1 MNIKRTVGTGKIF
14 WYSCGIVIAL
24 AGIVWLIINGIYAV
38 LISGEE
44 PKWTWFYSYTKSS
57 ADIVTP
63 WLLMAVSMAIC
74 YRYMKMCSAN
84 NISCTKQT
92 AIFSLLSVFVSTVFA
107 AADLLF
113 AKLVFQPLYGGIV
126 ITRFEDE
133 SYYFHYIINDY
144 MRSFE
149 EDVPQTLSPYT
160 MNTLMLIF
168 VFMVVYYYCFFLA
181 GCYIARCFRYGG
193 KKIRIYYVVM
203 TVLGI
208 IALFADSEME
218 SGIDTASGIILM
230 IFSVIVIVVN
240 FLTNPVIFL
249 YAFPYFIGGELETII
264 VDFIIMAVFIFITLL
279 CIAIL
284 GSEQFPRKKQIRKIL
299 QNYNV
304 QNKNNYDIQNKN
316 NYKMR
321 RKKAMTNRLKNTI
334 VCSLLLARKYIIIL
348 LSVGL
353 LTAAVLHA
361 SKVGFDYVVGADI
374 LPLLLTM
381 LSGMSFFERH
391 NAFCTANA
399 VSRRNRVI
407 SAGVISAVICLLV
420 SVVSVIAMCA
430 GSHLWISFAELI
442 RTAAHM
448 RMMSG
453 GNIPADV
460 IELFFFAEALFFL
473 GYFLGGLRRYSGSA
487 LVMILL
493 VMFAAVMEGSIFL
506 EKIMDFTPAMV
517 LLYIPSLMQ
526 RSIFTAILLS
536 VIFAAAFFA
545 LSVKLSETTV
555 EKRRG
560 G

>member
-14 WYSCGIVIAL
+14 WYSCGAVLAL
-24 AGIVWLIINGIYAV
+24 AGIVWLIINGIYAGY
-38 LISGEE
+38 ISGEE
-44 PKWTWFYSYTKSS
+44 PRWTWFYSYTKSS

-63 WLLMAVSMAIC
+63 WLLMAASITIC
-74 YRYMKMCSAN
+74 CRYMKVCSAN
-84 NISCTKQT
+84 NVSCTKQT

-107 AADLLF
+107 AADLLT

-133 SYYFHYIINDY
+133 SSYFWYVIRDY
-144 MRSFE
+144 MDLFE

-160 MNTLMLIF
+160 MNTLLMIF
-168 VFMVVYYYCFFLA
+168 AFMVVYYYCFFLA

-208 IALFADSEME
+208 IALFAAPEME
-218 SGIDTASGIILM
+218 SGTDTASSITLM

-249 YAFPYFIGGELETII
+249 YAFPYLIGGIIETII
-264 VDFIIMAVFIFITLL
+264 VDFIIMAVFISVTIL

-284 GSEQFPRKKQIRKIL
+284 GSEQFPRKKHIRKIL

-316 NYKMR
+316 NYRMR
-321 RKKAMTNRLKNTI
+321 RKKAMTDRLKSTI
-334 VCSLLLARKYIIIL
+334 SCSLLLARKYIIIL
-348 LSVGL
+348 LAVGL
-353 LTAAVLHA
+353 LTAAALYISRDSFKFA
-361 SKVGFDYVVGADI
+361 AGADM
-374 LPLLLTM
+374 LLLLLTM

-420 SVVSVIAMCA
+420 SAVSVIAMRI

-442 RTAAHM
+442 RTVSHM

-453 GNIPADV
+453 GNIPADI
-460 IELFFFAEALFFL
+460 IELFFFSEALFFL
-473 GYFLGGLRRYSGSA
+473 GYFLGGLRRYAGSV

-493 VMFAAVMEGSIFL
+493 VIFAAVMAGSIFL
-506 EKIMDFTPAMV
+506 EKIMNFTPAMV

-526 RSIFTAILLS
+526 RSVFTAILLS
-536 VIFAAAFFA
+536 IIFAAAFFT
-545 LSVKLSETTV
+545 LSIKLSEVTV

>member
-14 WYSCGIVIAL
+14 WYSCGAVIAL
-24 AGIVWLIINGIYAV
+24 AGVVWLLINGIYAV
-38 LISGEE
+38 YISGEE
-44 PKWTWFYSYTKSS
+44 PEWDWYYDYTKTA

-63 WLLMAVSMAIC
+63 WLLMAASIAIS
-74 YRYMKMCSAN
+74 YRCMKMCSAN
-84 NISCTKQT
+84 NVSYKKQM
-92 AIFSLLSVFVSTVFA
+92 AVFSLLSVFVSTAFA

-113 AKLVFQPLYGGIV
+113 AKLVLQPLYGGIV
-126 ITRFEDE
+126 TTRFEDE
-133 SYYFHYIINDY
+133 SFYFWRIITDY
-144 MRSFE
+144 VRSFE
-149 EDVPQTLSPYT
+149 EDVPQTISPYT
-160 MNTLMLIF
+160 MNTLLLIF
-168 VFMVVYYYCFFLA
+168 AFMIVYYYCFFLA
-181 GCYIARCFRYGG
+181 GCYIVRCFKYGG

-208 IALFADSEME
+208 IALFVYSGME
-218 SGIDTASGIILM
+218 SGTDTDSSISLM
-230 IFSVIVIVVN
+230 LFSVIITVVN

-249 YAFPYFIGGELETII
+249 YAFPYLIGGKLETII
-264 VDFIIMAVFIFITLL
+264 VDFIIMAVFIFVTILG
-279 CIAIL
+279 IAIL

-304 QNKNNYDIQNKN
+304 QNKNNCDIQNKN
-316 NYKMR
+316 DYKKR

-348 LSVGL
+348 LAVGL
-353 LTAAVLHA
+353 LTAAALYISREPFSFVA
-361 SKVGFDYVVGADI
+361 GADI

-420 SVVSVIAMCA
+420 SAVSVIAMCA

-442 RTAAHM
+442 RTVSHM

-453 GNIPADV
+453 GNVPADI

-473 GYFLGGLRRYSGSA
+473 GYFLGGLRYSIGNTITMIMLAVFSA
-487 LVMILL
+487 IM
-493 VMFAAVMEGSIFL
+493 AGSIFL
-506 EKIMDFTPAMV
+506 EETMNFTPAMV
-517 LLYIPSLMQ
+517 LMYIPALMQ

-536 VIFAAAFFA
+536 MIFAAAFFM
-545 LSVKLSETTV
+545 LSIKLSKVTV

>member
-14 WYSCGIVIAL
+14 WYSCGAVLAL

-38 LISGEE
+38 YISDKE
-44 PKWTWFYSYTKSS
+44 PRWTYFHSYTKIS

-63 WLLMAVSMAIC
+63 WLLMAASMAIC

-107 AADLLF
+107 AADLLT

-126 ITRFEDE
+126 ITRLEDE
-133 SYYFHYIINDY
+133 SSYFWYVIRDY
-144 MRSFE
+144 MDLFE

-160 MNTLMLIF
+160 MNILLMIF
-168 VFMVVYYYCFFLA
+168 TFMAVYYYCFFLA

-208 IALFADSEME
+208 IALLAASEMDFD
-218 SGIDTASGIILM
+218 IDTASGIILM

-264 VDFIIMAVFIFITLL
+264 VDFIIMAVFISVTIL

-304 QNKNNYDIQNKN
+304 QNNYDIQNKN
-316 NYKMR
+316 NYKIR
-321 RKKAMTNRLKNTI
+321 RKKAMTDRLKNTI

-348 LSVGL
+348 LAVGL
-353 LTAAVLHA
+353 LTAAALYI
-361 SKVGFDYVVGADI
+361 SRDSFKFVVGMDI

-407 SAGVISAVICLLV
+407 SAGVTSAVICLLV
-420 SVVSVIAMCA
+420 SAVSVITMCI

-453 GNIPADV
+453 GNIPADI

-473 GYFLGGLRRYSGSA
+473 GYFLGGLRRYLGSA

-493 VMFAAVMEGSIFL
+493 VIFAAVMAGSIFL
-506 EKIMDFTPAMV
+506 EKIMNFTPAMV

-526 RSIFTAILLS
+526 KSIFTAVLLS
-536 VIFAAAFFA
+536 IILAAAFFV
-545 LSVKLSETTV
+545 LSIKLSEVTV